1 MGMTS
6 YAAAP
11 SSRFGLNARCISSIL
26 NVIAATGI
34 GAVARVVHAVTS
46 KALATTRAS
55 ALALGLF
62 FTPPISDAIDTITNT
77 VASFVPADIGNLSFI
92 SPAEGQPAALTK
104 SQSDALNTYN
114 NAVNY
119 FKSILSQRR
128 AQINSNQQL
137 PNLPGQSLYLAR
149 NDMIS
154 AYKDLTDALPSRIGR
169 ANKFGIPPAY
179 FDADN
184 EPLLDEYTKLF
195 NIMQAPPANAQN
207 SDTPFNDVVDLGTN
221 IGRAKGLD
229 AANAE
234 VAGRISLG
242 LFFAETNG
250 NQNMGNARSNTYKGS
265 LQTGVSEDQNGRKK
279 WAAIKKSVTA
289 LDPALSFRDDKEEA
303 RVGNLDHRFNH
314 WTAVRDALMNAHADL
329 FPQIPAIVKALPNP
343 IDQMKLFEL
352 IQIIPSPTKSA
363 LNSGNL
369 ANYKISDPT
378 IMGYLRNN
386 SVFTFGQADRAKASA
401 TFREILNAM
410 WLFNDK
416 FERALSKFNEIKAQ
430 RRVRI
435 GSCQSDHVSP
445 AFSGHFFCNAISAQ
459 ALRLNQHSAGGNVG
473 YFG

>member
-1 MGMTS
+1 MARKNPHIGS
-6 YAAAP
+6 SLDSWLGAA
-11 SSRFGLNARCISSIL
+11 
-26 NVIAATGI
+26 
-34 GAVARVVHAVTS
+34 
-46 KALATTRAS
+46 

-62 FTPPISDAIDTITNT
+62 FTPPCSNAIDTITNT
-77 VASFVPADIGNLSFI
+77 VTSLFPANIGNLSFI
-92 SPAEGQPAALTK
+92 SPAQGQPAALTK

-114 NAVNY
+114 NAVNH

-128 AQINSNQQL
+128 AQINSNEQL
-137 PNLPGQSLYLAR
+137 PNLPGQALYLAR
-149 NDMIS
+149 NNMIS
-154 AYKDLTDALPSRIGR
+154 AYKDLTDALASKIGR
-169 ANKFGIPPAY
+169 PNKFGIPPAY

-184 EPLLDEYTKLF
+184 ELLLDEYSNLF
-195 NIMQAPPANAQN
+195 NIMQAPPVNAQN
-207 SDTPFNDVVDLGTN
+207 SDTPFKDVVDLGTD

-250 NQNMGNARSNTYKGS
+250 NQNMGNARSNKYKGS
-265 LQTGVSEDQNGRKK
+265 LQTGVSEDQNGQKK
-279 WAAIKKSVTA
+279 WAAIKKSITA
-289 LDPALSFRDDKEEA
+289 FDPALSARDDKEEA
-303 RVGNLDHRFNH
+303 RVGNLDHRLNH

-329 FPQIPAIVKALPNP
+329 FRQLPAIVKALPNP
-343 IDQMKLFEL
+343 IGQMKLFEL

-386 SVFTFGQADRAKASA
+386 SIFTFGQVDRAKTSA
-401 TFREILNAM
+401 TFREILDAM

-430 RRVRI
+430 
-435 GSCQSDHVSP
+435 
-445 AFSGHFFCNAISAQ
+445 
-459 ALRLNQHSAGGNVG
+459 
-473 YFG
+473 